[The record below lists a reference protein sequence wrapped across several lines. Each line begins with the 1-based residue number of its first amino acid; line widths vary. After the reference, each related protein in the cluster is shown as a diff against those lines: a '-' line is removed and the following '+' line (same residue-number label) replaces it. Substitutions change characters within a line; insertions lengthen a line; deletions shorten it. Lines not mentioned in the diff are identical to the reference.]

1 MAKKL
6 KCVARYRNDAR
17 GLIYLVGSEFEIEDA
32 LASFL
37 LADAPGCF
45 EEVVEKKAPARRKRV
60 GRPPKDKAV
69 SEPEVEK

>member
-17 GLIYLVGSEFEIEDA
+17 GLIYSKGNVFEVEDS

-37 LADAPGCF
+37 LADAPGSF
-45 EEVVEKKAPARRKRV
+45 EEVVEKKAPTRRKRV

>member
-17 GLIYLVGSEFEIEDA
+17 GLIYSKGNVFEVEDS

-37 LADAPGCF
+37 LADAPGSF
-45 EEVVEKKAPARRKRV
+45 
-60 GRPPKDKAV
+60 
-69 SEPEVEK
+69 